1 MKIAVASD
9 HAGYELKK
17 KVIDL
22 LKMMGHQVLYF

>member
-1 MKIAVASD
+1 MKIAVASN

-22 LKMMGHQVLYF
+22 LKMMGIRY